1 MLRTTLELKRE
12 TGALGCSQEPD
23 VSKEAANTRSEQRR
37 EKTRVQ
43 CSKPARSLKKGSLD
57 D

>member
-23 VSKEAANTRSEQRR
+23 VSKAILQIWATE
-37 EKTRVQ
+37 EKKLRIQ
-43 CSKPARSLKKGSLD
+43 CSKPAEIWKKEALD